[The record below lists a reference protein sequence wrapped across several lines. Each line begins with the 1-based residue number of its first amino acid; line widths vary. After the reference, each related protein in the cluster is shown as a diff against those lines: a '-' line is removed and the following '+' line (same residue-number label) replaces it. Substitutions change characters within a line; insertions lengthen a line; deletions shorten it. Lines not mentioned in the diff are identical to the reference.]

1 MSKVVIFRG
10 EKMAIKYGKMKHK
23 RHNILYTGI
32 TAFLLCV
39 VFLTMVSHLYIS
51 ARNDAEE
58 NLHVQTKQIKDDI
71 ILQLISDREN
81 LSTMANFAAKLYS
94 DGERYDIM
102 FDSFKPIGLIEN
114 IGILT
119 PDNNFVT
126 KAGFIDLN
134 GKIAFDEEKQKGAY
148 ISGRVKDLTRDNYE
162 IIKSAV
168 PIVVKD
174 ETVGI
179 LYGVIKLDKIG
190 ERYNRMAKDLDAQL
204 FVYDKENGNLVID
217 NIHDTL
223 GNISFLKDRVYNED
237 YSYEQFMATDKGFTS
252 FVSAYKDE
260 NVYMHYS
267 TIEEIGWMI
276 AMARYDSQVFAATEK
291 LANILILVFFIMLV
305 IIVLYIIAL
314 LTGEKQV
321 NRITDCA
328 SNIRKTLLETSG
340 NQDNIVDSL
349 MQMCEFSGAR
359 SAVFFDT
366 DGETFGYIS
375 PRFKEFVFTEK
386 EKNHFKSELFRYAAE
401 LCQSVGSSVAT
412 MSIKPN
418 SHLCKTNQEFYEFL
432 KREKITCISFS
443 ATINNTNHITILA
456 VINSKQEKQVKMLAE
471 KTAACFSMALYNKN
485 YLNKT
490 KLVATTDSLTGALN
504 RVAYKTDLMAFEKE
518 IITDFSCIYVDVNE
532 LHLINNKFGHASG
545 DQMLIYIANT
555 LKEVFYGHKIYRMG
569 GDEFL
574 VFCKNV
580 DQSVVEK
587 SIEIFLDRL
596 KTRDYHVAI
605 GLSFR
610 AQNSNTEEMV
620 REAEVRMYEAKAEYY
635 QNKENK
641 QDNVLS
647 GGEYFQVRTGI
658 NEIDTILSIMKENY
672 TGIYRVSLDTDKAR
686 GILMPEYLN
695 YNEHEE
701 HFSKLFTKYVSESVE
716 PDYHRAVMS
725 FLNYEVIKHQL
736 MEDKT
741 PKITFKKNN
750 GESVVLSVYKLVNGN
765 DFISDTLWIFAKG

>member
-1 MSKVVIFRG
+1 MAKTHGRKRQNNIFYTIVT
-10 EKMAIKYGKMKHK
+10 AI
-23 RHNILYTGI
+23 
-32 TAFLLCV
+32 LLCV

-51 ARNDAEE
+51 ARNEAEE

-71 ILQLISDREN
+71 TLQLISDREN

-94 DGERYDIM
+94 DGESYNLM

-126 KAGFIDLN
+126 KAGSIDLN

-162 IIKSAV
+162 IIRSAV
-168 PIVVKD
+168 PIVVKK

-267 TIEEIGWMI
+267 TIEDIGWMI
-276 AMARYDSQVFAATEK
+276 AMAKYDSQVFAATEE
-291 LANILILVFFIMLV
+291 LASILILAFFIMLV

-314 LTGEKQV
+314 LTGEKQA
-321 NRITDCA
+321 NRISDCA
-328 SNIRKTLLETSG
+328 SNVRKTLLETSS

-349 MQMCEFSGAR
+349 KKVCEFSRAR

-366 DGETFGYIS
+366 DGEAFDYIL
-375 PRFKEFVFTEK
+375 PRFKEVVFTEK
-386 EKNHFKSELFRYAAE
+386 EKNYFKSELFRYAAE
-401 LCQSVGSSVAT
+401 HHQSSGAAVNVL
-412 MSIKPN
+412 SIKAN
-418 SHLCKTNQEFYEFL
+418 AHLCKTNQGFYEFL
-432 KREKITCISFS
+432 KREKISEILFS
-443 ATINNTNHITILA
+443 ATINNANYITILA
-456 VINSKQEKQVKMLAE
+456 VINSKYERQVKMLAE
-471 KTAACFSMALYNKN
+471 KIAACFSMALYNKN

-555 LKEVFYGHKIYRMG
+555 LKEVFYGHRVYRMG

-587 SIEIFLDRL
+587 SIEIFLDQL
-596 KTRDYHVAI
+596 KLCDYHVAI

-610 AQNSNTEEMV
+610 TQNKDTEEMV

-658 NEIDTILSIMKENY
+658 NEIDTMLSIMKENY
-672 TGIYRVSLDTDKAR
+672 NGIYRVSLDTDKAR
-686 GILMPEYLN
+686 GILMPTYLN
-695 YNEHEE
+695 LNEHEE
-701 HFSKLFTKYVSESVE
+701 HFSELFTKYVSELVE
-716 PDYHRAVMS
+716 PDYHRAAIS
-725 FLNYEVIKHQL
+725 FLNYEAIKHQL
-736 MEDKT
+736 MEGKI
-741 PKITFKKNN
+741 PKITYKKNN
-750 GESVVLSVYKLVNGN
+750 GESVVLSVYKIVDGN
-765 DFISDTLWIFAKG
+765 DFVSDTLWIFAKG